1 MMSNAGKTAVITGAS
16 GGIGAETA
24 LRLRSSMPAL
34 ERLVLCARNTDKAE
48 EVAARVRAA
57 AGSGLDTHVIP
68 LELASLASIR
78 KCAKDVARELGGAPL
93 DVLINNA
100 GVMACPLAF
109 TSDGIELQYGVNHVG
124 AAALTMALLPNLRVS
139 DDPRVVFVSSMAI
152 QLARGLEVPPMMEEK
167 LVETVNADKYE
178 RWRAYGQSKLAMS
191 MFAKALAAKE
201 PAITSVSLHPG
212 VVMTDL
218 GRHITPAALTRITDS
233 SALLRSFFRGAMSL
247 VGLLTPEEG
256 AQMTLDVV
264 GARADDLEN
273 GSFYGSQTLK
283 TFTTPMLSNDAQC
296 NELLVNTLAY
306 LESKNGVGSTTNS
319 PVR

>member
-24 LRLRSSMPAL
+24 LRLRASMPAL
-34 ERLVLCARNTDKAE
+34 ERLVFCARNTDKAE
-48 EVAARVRAA
+48 EVAARVREA
-57 AGSGLDTHVIP
+57 AGSGLKTHVVP
-68 LELASLASIR
+68 LELASLASVR
-78 KCAKDVARELGGAPL
+78 KCADEVARELGGAPL

-124 AAALTMALLPNLRVS
+124 AAALTMALLPSLRVS

-152 QLARGLEVPPMMEEK
+152 QLARGLEVPPTMEANLIEN
-167 LVETVNADKYE
+167 VRAEKYE
-178 RWRAYGQSKLAMS
+178 KWRAYGQSKLAMS

-201 PAITSVSLHPG
+201 PVLTSVSLHPG

-218 GRHITPAALTRITDS
+218 GRHITPATLTRITDWS
-233 SALLRSFFRGAMSL
+233 PFLRSIFRKAMSM

-256 AQMTLDVV
+256 SQMTLDIV
-264 GARADDLEN
+264 GARADELEN
-273 GSFYGSQTLK
+273 GCFYGSQTLK
-283 TFTTPMLSNDAQC
+283 AFTIPMLSNDAQC
-296 NELLVNTLAY
+296 HELFDNTLAY
-306 LESKNGVGSTTNS
+306 LESKLDVGTTANS
-319 PVR
+319 LAQ